1 MDFGWLTG
9 QKVSEWPT
17 MFKHFGGFK
26 NRADGYIL
34 RNRIQ
39 VQQKEETFKKY
50 LLTNQLYGVKM
61 H

>member
-39 VQQKEETFKKY
+39 MQQSRREETPSPS
-50 LLTNQLYGVKM
+50 G
-61 H
+61 